1 MLRPIL
7 LAVFC
12 VVSTQT
18 YATDKAVDLEV
29 QGTITAAPYYSDAS
43 NVVITSI
50 TMSFDSQQAAAATRM
65 VESDQQPF
73 ILHDPA
79 NPGTVR
85 ILILQNPTGCSIG
98 TNLVSDDDI
107 SLVAGGVE
115 APSGAVG
122 IQEGQVMYV
131 SLRFAAAGD
140 YGDKS
145 GSVSC
150 TTPGSLTYSY

>member
-1 MLRPIL
+1 
-7 LAVFC
+7 
-12 VVSTQT
+12 
-18 YATDKAVDLEV
+18 
-29 QGTITAAPYYSDAS
+29 
-43 NVVITSI
+43 
-50 TMSFDSQQAAAATRM
+50 M

-122 IQEGQVMYV
+122 IQEGQVMCIIDLP
-131 SLRFAAAGD
+131 LRATMVI
-140 YGDKS
+140 S